1 MSAAP
6 DTYRDTLLYA
16 MAIAGSE
23 RALAERLQ
31 VKVALLATWLSG
43 IEPIPYAVFLKA
55 VDVVVNSTA
64 ADISRSRQLLTTL
77 KFPASPSTRVR

>member
-1 MSAAP
+1 MNAAP

-31 VKVALLATWLSG
+31 VRVGMISTWRFG
-43 IEPIPYAVFLKA
+43 IEPVPHAVFLKA
-55 VDVVVNSTA
+55 VDVVLNATPA
-64 ADISRSRQLLTTL
+64 EISRSRQLLARDG
-77 KFPASPSTRVR
+77 FASPAARRE